1 VPSSLADVARRAG
14 VSIAT
19 ASRAL
24 NGSRHPVSARL
35 RERIAR
41 AAEEVGYR
49 PSAVARALVTR
60 RSRIIG
66 VIVGDIV
73 DPYFAEITRGIEDHA
88 NRAGYLTIVCNA
100 DRSPGAE
107 LAYVRMMRD
116 YSAEGIV
123 FAGGGYTMGE
133 DADALAE
140 LVGEAVEDGIGVLT
154 LAPRGF
160 TGPTIA
166 VDNRAAA
173 ADVTAYLAGLG
184 HRRIAFVRG
193 PAGLS
198 TGDLRRDGFRAAM
211 QAAGL
216 EPELEFEGDFDH
228 ESGRAAALRMMAA
241 GLPDAVVGANDESA
255 VGVLM
260 AFRQAGVE
268 VPGQVSVAGIGDT
281 RSARLL
287 DLTTVSIPLYEL
299 GAMAARRI
307 TARDAT
313 AGEVILAHRLVPRGT
328 TRRAGPNRGGPGS
341 RGSRRRQ
348 APGGTGSA
356 TDRHL
361 DSRPEAP

>member
-1 VPSSLADVARRAG
+1 MPSSLADVARRAG

-24 NGSRHPVSARL
+24 NGSRHPVSTEL
-35 RERIAR
+35 RERILR

-60 RSRIIG
+60 RSRIIA

-73 DPYFAEITRGIEDHA
+73 DPYFAEITRGVEDHA

-100 DRSPGAE
+100 DRSPDAE
-107 LAYVRMMRD
+107 LAYVRVMRD
-116 YSAEGIV
+116 YAAEGIV
-123 FAGGGYTMGE
+123 FAGGGYTIGE
-133 DADALAE
+133 GADALAE
-140 LVGEAVEDGIGVLT
+140 MVTEAVEEGTAVLT

-160 TGPTIA
+160 TGPMIA

-173 ADVTAYLAGLG
+173 ADLTTYLAGLG

-211 QAAGL
+211 HSAGL

-228 ESGRAAALRMMAA
+228 ESGHAAAMRMMAA

-255 VGVLM
+255 VGVLL
-260 AFRQAGVE
+260 AFRQAGVD

-281 RSARLL
+281 RTARFV

-307 TARDAT
+307 TAGDT
-313 AGEVILAHRLVPRGT
+313 TTGEVILTHRLVPRGT
-328 TRRAGPNRGGPGS
+328 TRRRGPEPGG
-341 RGSRRRQ
+341 RVERVSRRP
-348 APGGTGSA
+348 AGLGTE
-356 TDRHL
+356 RHL
-361 DSRPEAP
+361 DSGPDAP

>member
-24 NGSRHPVSARL
+24 NGSRHPVSTEL
-35 RERIAR
+35 RERILR

-60 RSRIIG
+60 RSRIIA

-73 DPYFAEITRGIEDHA
+73 DPYFAEITRGVEDHA

-100 DRSPGAE
+100 DRSPDAE
-107 LAYVRMMRD
+107 LAYVRVMRD
-116 YSAEGIV
+116 YAAEGIV
-123 FAGGGYTMGE
+123 FAGGGYTIGE
-133 DADALAE
+133 GADALAE
-140 LVGEAVEDGIGVLT
+140 MVTEAVEEGIAVLR

-160 TGPTIA
+160 TGPMIA

-173 ADVTAYLAGLG
+173 ADLTTYLAGLG

-211 QAAGL
+211 HAAGL

-228 ESGRAAALRMMAA
+228 ESGHAAAMRMMAA

-255 VGVLM
+255 VGVLL
-260 AFRQAGVE
+260 AFRQAGVD

-281 RSARLL
+281 RTARFV

-307 TARDAT
+307 TAGDT
-313 AGEVILAHRLVPRGT
+313 TTGEVILTHRLVPRGT
-328 TRRAGPNRGGPGS
+328 TRRRAPEPGG
-341 RGSRRRQ
+341 RVERVSRRP
-348 APGGTGSA
+348 AGSGTE
-356 TDRHL
+356 RHL
-361 DSRPEAP
+361 DSGPDAP

>member
-1 VPSSLADVARRAG
+1 MPSSLADVARRAG

-24 NGSRHPVSARL
+24 NGSRHPVSTEL
-35 RERIAR
+35 RERILR

-60 RSRIIG
+60 RSRIIA

-73 DPYFAEITRGIEDHA
+73 DPYFAEITRGVEDHA

-100 DRSPGAE
+100 DRSPDAE
-107 LAYVRMMRD
+107 LAYVRVMRD
-116 YSAEGIV
+116 YAAEGIV
-123 FAGGGYTMGE
+123 FAGGGYTIGE
-133 DADALAE
+133 GADALAE
-140 LVGEAVEDGIGVLT
+140 MVTEAVEEGIAVLT

-160 TGPTIA
+160 TGPMIA

-173 ADVTAYLAGLG
+173 ADLTTYLAGLG

-211 QAAGL
+211 HAAGL

-228 ESGRAAALRMMAA
+228 ESGHAAAMRMMAA

-255 VGVLM
+255 VGVLL
-260 AFRQAGVE
+260 AFRQAGVD

-281 RSARLL
+281 RTARFV

-307 TARDAT
+307 TAGDT
-313 AGEVILAHRLVPRGT
+313 TTGEVILTHRLVPRGT
-328 TRRAGPNRGGPGS
+328 TCRRGPEPGG
-341 RGSRRRQ
+341 RVERVSRRP
-348 APGGTGSA
+348 AGLGTK
-356 TDRHL
+356 RHL
-361 DSRPEAP
+361 DSGPDAP

>member
-1 VPSSLADVARRAG
+1 
-14 VSIAT
+14 
-19 ASRAL
+19 
-24 NGSRHPVSARL
+24 
-35 RERIAR
+35 
-41 AAEEVGYR
+41 
-49 PSAVARALVTR
+49 
-60 RSRIIG
+60 

-100 DRSPGAE
+100 DRSPAAE

-123 FAGGGYTMGE
+123 FAGGGYTLGE
-133 DADALAE
+133 DAELLAE

-160 TGPTIA
+160 NGPTIA

-184 HRRIAFVRG
+184 HRRVAFVRG

-198 TGDLRRDGFRAAM
+198 TADLRRDGFRAAM
-211 QAAGL
+211 DAAGL
-216 EPELEFEGDFDH
+216 EPELEFDGDFDH
-228 ESGRAAALRMMAA
+228 DSGRAAALRMMAT

-260 AFRQAGVE
+260 AFRQAGVD
-268 VPGQVSVAGIGDT
+268 VPGRLSVAGIGDT
-281 RSARLL
+281 RTARLVE
-287 DLTTVSIPLYEL
+287 LTTVSIPLYEL

-307 TARDAT
+307 TAGDT
-313 AGEVILAHRLVPRGT
+313 AGGEVILAHRLVPRGT
-328 TRRAGPNRGGPGS
+328 TRRRGQRPRS
-341 RGSRRRQ
+341 RAAEPSVLRRPSGQGAER
-348 APGGTGSA
+348 
-356 TDRHL
+356 RL
-361 DSRPEAP
+361 DSGPDAP